1 MGPSSIDDSETADQS
16 PVGVANSKILARF
29 GLKPE
34 LDAVLACRPFD
45 KELAPHLEPEAALGG
60 LTNCPSL
67 SLCLRLQ
74 IAGFLEIFEVSRKN
88 SAEFYR
94 ISKSLEANLGSIR
107 SLRLKMGENRPQ
119 SRMRTTLIRMCS
131 LRLQIDAVFAYKS

>member
-1 MGPSSIDDSETADQS
+1 VGPSSIDDSETADQS

-74 IAGFLEIFEVSRKN
+74 IAGFLEILEILEISRKN
-88 SAEFYR
+88 SVKFAEFR
-94 ISKSLEANLGSIR
+94 VPLKPILGLS
-107 SLRLKMGENRPQ
+107 G
-119 SRMRTTLIRMCS
+119 
-131 LRLQIDAVFAYKS
+131 A